1 MTQWTGA
8 NFCWLSETCNPAV
21 CVSVCGS
28 EMLLNV
34 WENAKY
40 VWQLKYSS
48 RWIIPWGSASTRAKM
63 GMCSSSQSLFTIS
76 LLFTSGT
83 PLPWFTQTQ
92 WLSTQITKT
101 ALSERRQHSD
111 QKQTEKYCDNDARGD
126 LCAEVIIQ
134 KSLERRILLDDHD
147 KFCRWY
153 NIWKRTRMTAAMID
167 LQSWDKTWK

>member
-21 CVSVCGS
+21 CGC

-34 WENAKY
+34 WKNAKY
-40 VWQLKYSS
+40 VWQLNYSS

-92 WLSTQITKT
+92 WLSKQITKT

-111 QKQTEKYCDNDARGD
+111 QKQTQKNT
-126 LCAEVIIQ
+126 VIMMQGESFVQ
-134 KSLERRILLDDHD
+134 KSSSSSLWNVASFSMIMTNFADDTISE
-147 KFCRWY
+147 KGQGQQ
-153 NIWKRTRMTAAMID
+153 
-167 LQSWDKTWK
+167 LQW

>member
-1 MTQWTGA
+1 MQPS
-8 NFCWLSETCNPAV
+8 CV
-21 CVSVCGS
+21 CVSVYGS

-111 QKQTEKYCDNDARGD
+111 QKQTQKNT
-126 LCAEVIIQ
+126 VIMMQGEIFVQ
-134 KSLERRILLDDHD
+134 KSSSRSLWNVASFSMIMTNFADDTISE
-147 KFCRWY
+147 KGQGWQ
-153 NIWKRTRMTAAMID
+153 
-167 LQSWDKTWK
+167 LQW